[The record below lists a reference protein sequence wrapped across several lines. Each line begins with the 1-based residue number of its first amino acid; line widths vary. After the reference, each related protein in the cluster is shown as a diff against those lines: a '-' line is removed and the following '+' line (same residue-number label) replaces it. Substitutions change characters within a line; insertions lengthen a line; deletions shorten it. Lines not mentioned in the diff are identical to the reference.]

1 MEVEG
6 FAVGTMNARK
16 ARRIAIR
23 ILDEFEE
30 LLDEKNVT
38 IPSSDRE
45 GREEEARLYGSEYY
59 TLEDAISEILVEET
73 KGRGRVRD
81 RVGLLDR

>member
-1 MEVEG
+1 
-6 FAVGTMNARK
+6 MNENK

-30 LLDEKNVT
+30 MLAEKGIS

-45 GREEEARLYGSEYY
+45 GQPTEACLYGNEYY
-59 TLEDAISEILVEET
+59 RLEDAITVILQET
-73 KGRGRVRD
+73 V
-81 RVGLLDR
+81 

>member
-1 MEVEG
+1 
-6 FAVGTMNARK
+6 MNARK

-23 ILDEFEE
+23 ILDEFED

-59 TLEDAISEILVEET
+59 RLEDAITKILVEET
-73 KGRGRVRD
+73 KGWWKGGD
-81 RVGLLDR
+81 RVGLLDK

>member
-1 MEVEG
+1 
-6 FAVGTMNARK
+6 MNARK

>member
-1 MEVEG
+1 
-6 FAVGTMNARK
+6 MNARK
-16 ARRIAIR
+16 ARRVAIR

-45 GREEEARLYGSEYY
+45 GREEEARLYGWEYSS
-59 TLEDAISEILVEET
+59 LEGAITAILVEET
-73 KGRGRVRD
+73 KGRGKAKERA
-81 RVGLLDR
+81 GLLDR

>member
-1 MEVEG
+1 
-6 FAVGTMNARK
+6 MNK

-30 LLDEKNVT
+30 LLAEKGIR

-45 GREEEARLYGSEYY
+45 GRSEEACLYGSEYY
-59 TLEDAISEILVEET
+59 RLEDAITAILQET
-73 KGRGRVRD
+73 V
-81 RVGLLDR
+81 